1 MKRFLVLVAV
11 TLAVTAAWISDRS
24 TSSSRKI
31 PVVSACD
38 LYSKPEKFDGL
49 LVEVIGRINVQ
60 FESMT
65 LVCFNKEAK
74 TAPLLFGVW
83 LRLDLN
89 SIRDRSPKFYPMIF
103 DRYQAA
109 GKWKGGLIGEMRF
122 RGHFILS
129 KDWTQLPESDEPKQR
144 SGFGHFAMYGAEVV
158 VEEVLDYK
166 STIQQ

>member
-1 MKRFLVLVAV
+1 MQNVP
-11 TLAVTAAWISDRS
+11 I
-24 TSSSRKI
+24 
-31 PVVSACD
+31 VSACD
-38 LYSKPEKFDGL
+38 LYSTPEKFDGQL
-49 LVEVIGRINVQ
+49 IEVNGGVNVQ

-89 SIRDRSPKFYPMIF
+89 SIRARSPKFYPMIS
-103 DRYQAA
+103 DGYQAA
-109 GKWKGGLIGEMRF
+109 GKWKGGLIGDMRF

-129 KDWTQLPESDEPKQR
+129 KYWTNLPESDEPKQR
-144 SGFGHFAMYGAEVV
+144 WGFGHFGMYGAEVV

-166 STIQQ
+166 STSTQ